1 MTDRRRS
8 LFDFLFYATQ
18 SSKLGEASGGNEECP
33 KLDADQSTASA
44 KPKVKNIRVFLL
56 FLKFPFESHVFS
68 VTFQ

>member
-44 KPKVKNIRVFLL
+44 KPKVKNIEYFVIFKI
-56 FLKFPFESHVFS
+56 FF
-68 VTFQ
+68 